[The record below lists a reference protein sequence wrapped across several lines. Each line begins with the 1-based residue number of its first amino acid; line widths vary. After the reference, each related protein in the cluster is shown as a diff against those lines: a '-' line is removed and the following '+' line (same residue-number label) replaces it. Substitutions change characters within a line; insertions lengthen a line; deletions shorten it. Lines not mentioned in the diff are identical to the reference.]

1 MIHRFVRLS
10 RGGGWTLIAP
20 LIAVLLIAGCS
31 RGGGEESAS
40 EPTPG
45 PVLVVVTLTP
55 VPPGATVVI
64 TPTPT
69 LDPATLKIH
78 TVNEGD
84 SISSISEYYGVSQDA
99 LLELNGI
106 DDPNSLFVGQ
116 ELLIPPD

>member
-1 MIHRFVRLS
+1 MR
-10 RGGGWTLIAP
+10 TLGTQLRTFMLRSTLP
-20 LIAVLLIAGCS
+20 LLAVLLIAGCT
-31 RGGGEESAS
+31 RGNGEEAAE

-45 PVLVVVTLTP
+45 PLMVVVTLTP

-69 LDPATLKIH
+69 LDPATLRVH
-78 TVNEGD
+78 VVEAGE
-84 SISSISEYYGVSQDA
+84 SVSSIADLYEISQDD

-106 DDPNSLFVGQ
+106 DNPDSLFAGQ